1 MIAPLCEEWSKIASF
16 STIVKCRALHSTSNH
31 HTPSLDTTP
40 HYRYDLPM
48 HTADFDYHLPPE
60 RIAHHSVEP
69 RDHAKLLVLHRNA
82 SSMEDKH
89 VFDLPTYLEA
99 GDVLVLNDSKV
110 FRARFFAQK
119 ANGAR
124 IELLFHK
131 PIDEYTWEVLAK
143 PAKKLHEGEV
153 ITLDGGASARIKSK
167 DPLAGTVTLTLD
179 LETEAFFAY
188 SDIHGD
194 VPTPPYVR
202 ATDATKTGY
211 QTIYAKHTGSVAAPT
226 AGLHITD
233 RLLEALQR
241 KGVHITY
248 VTLHVGIGTF
258 RPMQDGSVQ
267 DHVMHKEWAHVPAAT
282 ASAIHEAKAAGKRVI
297 AIGTTATRAL
307 EGAAQHTETL
317 DEWSGWTNIFITPG
331 YTFRVID
338 GLMTNFHLPKST
350 LLVLVS
356 ALLGR
361 EHALAAYAHAI
372 ERDYRFYSFGDAM
385 LII

>member
-1 MIAPLCEEWSKIASF
+1 
-16 STIVKCRALHSTSNH
+16 
-31 HTPSLDTTP
+31 
-40 HYRYDLPM
+40 M
-48 HTADFDYHLPPE
+48 HTADFDYLLPPE
-60 RIAHHSVEP
+60 RIAHSSVEP
-69 RDHAKLLVLHRNA
+69 RDHAKLLVINRETPL
-82 SSMEDKH
+82 MEDAH

-110 FRARFFAQK
+110 FRARFFAK
-119 ANGAR
+119 KTNATETP

-131 PIDEYTWEVLAK
+131 PIDAYTWEVLAK
-143 PAKKLHEGEV
+143 PAKKLHEGDE
-153 ITLDGGASARIKSK
+153 ITLDGGARARITSK
-167 DPLAGTVTLTLD
+167 DPVGGTVTLTLD

-188 SDIHGD
+188 SDAHGD
-194 VPTPPYVR
+194 VPTPPYVQ
-202 ATDATKTGY
+202 ATEATKAGY

-233 RLLEALQR
+233 HLLEALQQ
-241 KGVHITY
+241 KGVRITY

-258 RPMQDGSVQ
+258 RPMQDGRLDQ
-267 DHVMHKEWAHVPAAT
+267 HVMHEEWAHVPAAT
-282 ASAIHEAKAAGKRVI
+282 VNAIHEAKTQGKRVI

-307 EGAAQHTETL
+307 EGAAQHTSPL
-317 DEWSGWTNIFITPG
+317 REWSGFTNIFITPG

-361 EHALAAYAHAI
+361 ERTLAAYTHAI
-372 ERDYRFYSFGDAM
+372 EHEYRFYSFGDAM
-385 LII
+385 LIV

>member
-1 MIAPLCEEWSKIASF
+1 
-16 STIVKCRALHSTSNH
+16 
-31 HTPSLDTTP
+31 
-40 HYRYDLPM
+40 M
-48 HTADFDYHLPPE
+48 HTADFDYLLPPE
-60 RIAHHSVEP
+60 RIAHSSVEP
-69 RDHAKLLVLHRNA
+69 RDHAKLLVLNRKT
-82 SSMEDKH
+82 SSMEDQH

-119 ANGAR
+119 ANGTR

-131 PIDEYTWEVLAK
+131 PLDEHTWEVLAK
-143 PAKKLHEGEV
+143 PAKKLHEDEV
-153 ITLDGGASARIKSK
+153 ITLDGGATARIKSK
-167 DPLAGTVTLTLD
+167 DPVGGTVTLTLN
-179 LETEAFFAY
+179 LTTEAFFGY
-188 SDIHGD
+188 SDLHGD
-194 VPTPPYVR
+194 VPTPPYVQ
-202 ATDATKTGY
+202 ATEATKAGY

-233 RLLEALQR
+233 RLLEALRQ
-241 KGVHITY
+241 KGVHIVY

-258 RPMQDGSVQ
+258 RPMQDGDVAQ
-267 DHVMHKEWAHVPAAT
+267 HVMHSEWAHVPATT
-282 ASAIHEAKAAGKRVI
+282 AERIHEAKAAGKRVI

-307 EGAAQHTETL
+307 EGAAQHTTPL
-317 DEWSGWTNIFITPG
+317 REWSGFTNIFITPG

-361 EHALAAYAHAI
+361 ERTLAAYTHAI
-372 ERDYRFYSFGDAM
+372 EHDYRFYSFGDAM
-385 LII
+385 LIM